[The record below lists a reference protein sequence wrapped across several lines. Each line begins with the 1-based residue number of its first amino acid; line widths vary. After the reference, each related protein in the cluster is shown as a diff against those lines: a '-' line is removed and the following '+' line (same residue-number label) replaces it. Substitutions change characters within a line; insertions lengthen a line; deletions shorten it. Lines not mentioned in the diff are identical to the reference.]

1 MEEGAM
7 GRNPTLRESM
17 AVLVERTE
25 NIQGDVGE
33 IKEAVSRLEEHQ
45 YHHQDRISRL
55 EGRLTRPK
63 LAVGGLSGGAAIYG
77 ILELLKA
84 LGWF

>member
-1 MEEGAM
+1 MAKQ
-7 GRNPTLRESM
+7 PTLRESM
-17 AVLVERTE
+17 AKLMERTE

-33 IKEAVSRLEEHQ
+33 IKETVTRMGEHQ
-45 YHHQDRISRL
+45 YNHENRLSRL

-77 ILELLKA
+77 VFELLKA